1 MLTID
6 FMLGEIASHYRVIE
20 RLGSGGMGEVYL
32 AEDLRLHRPVA
43 LKVLSKGAADE
54 AAAGRLVREARVA
67 SALNHPNVAVIYEI
81 GELEGDGGKQG
92 FIAMEYVPGQTLG
105 EYARA
110 RRPGVDE
117 ICEIVGQVAD
127 ALAEAHARGVV
138 HRDVKPSNVMVTE
151 DRRVKVLDFGLAKYV
166 PLAGEAAGTWSR
178 APDVL
183 QGRGAIVGTV
193 AYMSPEQA
201 RGRETDARSDV
212 FSLGVVLYELLAGQL
227 PFKGETVVEVFD
239 AILHEEP
246 APLSLAN
253 EPAGP
258 ELQRIL
264 GRMMAKDA
272 DRRYQSMRDVR
283 LDLEAARL
291 GGVRSAPLVAASPS
305 VAVLSFANITKSS
318 EDDWLGTGIAETV
331 AADLKGIEGLTVIS
345 RERVFEVLRRA
356 GESADEEAATRLG
369 RQVGARFVVSGGY
382 QRMGDMVRVT
392 ARVTEVETGAVTRT
406 VKIDGRMSGI
416 FELQDRIVAE
426 LSSGLRLSL
435 LPGPRETEETHVV
448 EAYEAFAK
456 GLINLRAET
465 AESLDRAILYFQR
478 AIEFDPGY
486 ARAHLQLGV
495 ALDSKASYL
504 TMPELHERAIASF
517 RRAIALRPDFA
528 EAWRELG
535 APLIS
540 VGREDEAMEAVRLAL
555 ALAPDDAASHSA
567 LGRVYF
573 IGKADFA
580 AAAACYE
587 KALALNPQAGWAAQ
601 QLAHCAALIGDFARG
616 EEAARRAIVLQ
627 EEFLSGKEG
636 LLIVGAYMRLGH
648 LAALQGR
655 DAEAKEQFEKELD
668 FLRRVDHALKART
681 TIELHMRLGAAWLRL
696 GDPSAGRAALET
708 AIEAFERRLRM
719 GTDDSFTRYYAACAY
734 ALHGDVEAALD
745 SLEKT
750 ARMRR
755 AYTVERARTEPHLE
769 ALRGETRFQDLVRE
783 PAETRG

>member
-1 MLTID
+1 
-6 FMLGEIASHYRVIE
+6 MLGEIASHYRVIE

-32 AEDLRLHRPVA
+32 AEDLHLHRPVA
-43 LKVLSKGAADE
+43 LKVLSKGGADA

-81 GELEGDGGKQG
+81 GELQRDGGTQG

-105 EYARA
+105 EYVRS
-110 RRPGVDE
+110 RRPGVN
-117 ICEIVGQVAD
+117 EIVEIVAQVAD
-127 ALAEAHARGVV
+127 ALAAAHARGVV

-178 APDVL
+178 APDAL
-183 QGRGAIVGTV
+183 QPKGALMGTV
-193 AYMSPEQA
+193 SYMSPEQA

-212 FSLGVVLYELLAGQL
+212 FSLGVVLYEMLAGRP
-227 PFKGETVVEVFD
+227 PFEGETVVEVFD
-239 AILHEEP
+239 AILHADPEP
-246 APLSLAN
+246 LPLGS
-253 EPAGP
+253 EPAGA
-258 ELQRIL
+258 ELQRVTDK
-264 GRMMAKDA
+264 MMAKDP

-283 LDLEAARL
+283 ADLAAARL
-291 GGVRSAPLVAASPS
+291 GGARAAPPPPAAPS
-305 VAVLSFANITKSS
+305 VAVMSFANITKSS

-331 AADLKGIEGLTVIS
+331 AADLKVIEGLTVIS
-345 RERVFEVLRRA
+345 RERIFEVLRRA
-356 GESADEEAATRLG
+356 GDSADEEAATRLG

-382 QRMGDMVRVT
+382 QRMADMVRVT

-406 VKIDGRMSGI
+406 VKLDGRMSGI
-416 FELQDRIVAE
+416 FELQDRIVGE

-435 LPGPRETEETHVV
+435 LPGPREATLETHVV

-465 AESLDRAILYFQR
+465 AESLDRAIVYFQR
-478 AIEFDPGY
+478 AIESDPSY

-495 ALDSKASYL
+495 AMDVKAAYL
-504 TMPELHERAIASF
+504 TMPDLHERAIASL

-540 VGREDEAMEAVRLAL
+540 VGREDEALEAVRLAL
-555 ALAPDDAASHSA
+555 ALAPDDALSHSA
-567 LGRVYF
+567 LARVYF

-580 AAAACYE
+580 AAAAEYE

-601 QLAHCAALIGDFARG
+601 QLAHCAALMADFVRG
-616 EEAARRAIVLQ
+616 EQAARRAIVLQ
-627 EEFLSGKEG
+627 EEFVSGKEG
-636 LLIVGAYMRLGH
+636 ILIVGAYMRLGH

-655 DAEAKEQFEKELD
+655 HAFAKEQFEKELD
-668 FLRRVDHALKART
+668 FLNRVDHALKART
-681 TIELHMRLGAAWLRL
+681 TIELQMRLGAALL
-696 GDPSAGRAALET
+696 NMGDPAAGRAALET
-708 AIEAFERRLRM
+708 ATAAFERRLRM
-719 GTDDSFTRYYAACAY
+719 GTDDAFTRYYAACAY

-745 SLEKT
+745 CLEKT

-755 AYTVERARTEPHLE
+755 AYTVARARIEPHL
-769 ALRGETRFQDLVRE
+769 ASLRGEARFRELVGE
-783 PAETRG
+783 PVTGA

>member
-1 MLTID
+1 MI
-6 FMLGEIASHYRVIE
+6 GEVASHYRVIE
-20 RLGSGGMGEVYL
+20 RLGRGGMGEVYL
-32 AEDLRLHRPVA
+32 AEDLRLHRRVA
-43 LKVLSKGAADE
+43 LKVLARSAEGKD
-54 AAAGRLVREARVA
+54 AGRLVREARVA

-81 GELEGDGGKQG
+81 GEMERDGATQG

-105 EYARA
+105 EYVRS
-110 RRPGVDE
+110 RRPPVA
-117 ICEIVGQVAD
+117 EIVEIVAQVAD

-138 HRDVKPSNVMVTE
+138 HRDVKPGNVMVSE
-151 DRRVKVLDFGLAKYV
+151 DRRVKVLDFGLAKYA
-166 PLAGEAAGTWSR
+166 PPSAEGAGTWSR
-178 APDVL
+178 APEVL
-183 QGRGAIVGTV
+183 AKGTLLGTV
-193 AYMSPEQA
+193 SYMSPEQA

-212 FSLGVVLYELLAGQL
+212 FSLGVVLYELLAGRL
-227 PFKGETVVEVFD
+227 PFQGETVVDLFD
-239 AILHEEP
+239 AILNAEP
-246 APLSLAN
+246 DAFSLSG

-264 GRMMAKDA
+264 GRMLAKDP

-283 LDLEAARL
+283 ADLEAARRGTAL
-291 GGVRSAPLVAASPS
+291 PVAAVPTAPS
-305 VAVLSFANITKSS
+305 VAVLSFVNITKSS

-345 RERVFEVLRRA
+345 RERIFEVLRQA

-382 QRMGDMVRVT
+382 QRQADMVRVT

-406 VKIDGRMSGI
+406 VKLDGRMSGI
-416 FELQDRIVAE
+416 FELQDRIVGE

-435 LPGPRETEETHVV
+435 LPGTREGGEETHVV

-465 AESLDRAILYFQR
+465 AESLDRAIVYFQS
-478 AIEFDPGY
+478 AALADPGY

-495 ALDSKASYL
+495 AMDVKASYL
-504 TMPELHERAIASF
+504 TMPELHERAITSL

-540 VGREDEAMEAVRLAL
+540 VGRVDEAIEAVRLAL
-555 ALAPDDAASHSA
+555 AFTPNDAAAHSA
-567 LGRVYF
+567 LARVYF

-580 AAAACYE
+580 AAAASYE

-601 QLAHCAALIGDFARG
+601 QLAHTSALLGHFARG

-627 EEFLSGKEG
+627 EEFVSGKEG
-636 LLIVGAYMRLGH
+636 ILIVGAYMRLGH

-655 DAEAKEQFEKELD
+655 DAEAREQFEKEMD
-668 FLRRVDHALKART
+668 FLRRVDHALKARI
-681 TIELHMRLGAAWLRL
+681 TIELQTRLGAAYLRL
-696 GDPSAGRAALET
+696 GEAEAGQAALQAAT
-708 AIEAFERRLRM
+708 AAFERRLRM
-719 GTDDSFTRYYAACAY
+719 GTDDEFTRYYAACAY
-734 ALHGDVEAALD
+734 ALRGETEEAID
-745 SLEKT
+745 CLEKT

-755 AYTVERARTEPHLE
+755 AFTVARARIEPHLL
-769 ALRGETRFQDLVRE
+769 ALRGDPRFQALVA
-783 PAETRG
+783 PGAEGGA

>member
-1 MLTID
+1 
-6 FMLGEIASHYRVIE
+6 MLGQMASHYRVIE
-20 RLGSGGMGEVYL
+20 RLGAGGMGEVYL
-32 AEDLRLHRPVA
+32 AEDMRLHRRVA
-43 LKVLSKGAADE
+43 LKVLPAGADDE

-81 GELEGDGGKQG
+81 GELQKDGATQG

-105 EYARA
+105 EYVRS
-110 RRPGVDE
+110 RRPGVA
-117 ICEIVGQVAD
+117 EIVEMVAQVAD

-138 HRDVKPSNVMVTE
+138 HRDIKPGNVMVTE
-151 DRRVKVLDFGLAKYV
+151 DRRVKVLDFGLAQYV
-166 PLAGEAAGTWSR
+166 PLSAEAAGTWSR
-178 APDVL
+178 APQAL
-183 QGRGAIVGTV
+183 QPGGALVGTV

-212 FSLGVVLYELLAGQL
+212 FSLGVVLYELLAGRA
-227 PFKGETVVEVFD
+227 PFEGETIVDVFD
-239 AILHEEP
+239 AILNAEP
-246 APLSLAN
+246 APLSLSG
-253 EPAGP
+253 EPSAP

-264 GRMMAKDA
+264 ARMMAKDP

-283 LDLEAARL
+283 RDLDAARL
-291 GGVRSAPLVAASPS
+291 GTARLPVPSAATAPS
-305 VAVLSFANITKSS
+305 VAVLSFTNITKSS

-345 RERVFEVLRRA
+345 RERVVEVLRKLGGRDV
-356 GESADEEAATRLG
+356 DEEAATRLG
-369 RQVGARFVVSGGY
+369 REVGARFVVSGGY
-382 QRMGDMVRVT
+382 QRMADMVRVT
-392 ARVTEVETGAVTRT
+392 AAVTEVETGAVTGT

-426 LSSGLRLSL
+426 LSSGLRLRL
-435 LPGPRETEETHVV
+435 LPGPRDTDETHVV

-465 AESLDRAILYFQR
+465 AESLDRAIVYFQR
-478 AIEFDPGY
+478 TIEFDPRY

-504 TMPELHERAIASF
+504 TMPELHERAIASL
-517 RRAIALRPDFA
+517 RKAIALRPDFA

-535 APLIS
+535 SPLVS
-540 VGREDEAMEAVRLAL
+540 VGREDEALEAVRLAL

-567 LGRVYF
+567 LARVYF

-601 QLAHCAALIGDFARG
+601 QLAHCCALTGDHARG

-627 EEFLSGKEG
+627 EEFVSGKDG
-636 LLIVGAYMRLGH
+636 FLIVGAYMRLGH
-648 LAALQGR
+648 LFALQGR
-655 DAEAKEQFEKELD
+655 DADAREEFERELD
-668 FLRRVDHALKART
+668 FLNRVDHALKART
-681 TIELHMRLGAAWLRL
+681 TIELHMRLGAALIGL
-696 GDPSAGRAALET
+696 GQPAEGRAALEAAT
-708 AIEAFERRLRM
+708 AAFERRLRM
-719 GTDDSFTRYYAACAY
+719 GTDDAFTRYYAACAY
-734 ALHGDVEAALD
+734 ALHGDAEAALD
-745 SLEKT
+745 CLEKT

-755 AYTVERARTEPHLE
+755 AYTVARARIEPHFA
-769 ALRGETRFQDLVRE
+769 ALRADPRFRQIVGEGRDATG
-783 PAETRG
+783 AGA